1 MAGLSFRGALNRTDR
16 WFFDPQPVDALV
28 LSRITFGAALFFAY
42 LVRLPEFLMLY
53 GPHGLAGAQW
63 IHPYRPGGQVLD
75 GLIPTLEASLPG
87 ISEPM
92 ISAAYTLLLLSAL
105 CFTLGLRTRSAGIA
119 LLLLHMFFQRLRLPY
134 SFWGWSVLIQP
145 LLFYV
150 ILSQAGRFSSLDRW
164 LRRRRPASNAET
176 DESWTASAWPLR
188 LLQIHTCTMYLVAGL
203 NRLDDPAWI
212 DGQTIWFAMTRT
224 EYSRWVFDW
233 QAMKPLFEVGNYA
246 TWLLEPVAPVLL
258 WVKGIGPWIAYA
270 LIAMHVGLEVLTNV
284 GWWNFMMIATLT
296 AFIPRSHL
304 RAVTRLLPG
313 GPKAAD

>member
-164 LRRRRPASNAET
+164 LR
-176 DESWTASAWPLR
+176 
-188 LLQIHTCTMYLVAGL
+188 
-203 NRLDDPAWI
+203 
-212 DGQTIWFAMTRT
+212 
-224 EYSRWVFDW
+224 
-233 QAMKPLFEVGNYA
+233 
-246 TWLLEPVAPVLL
+246 PVLL
-258 WVKGIGPWIAYA
+258 S
-270 LIAMHVGLEVLTNV
+270 HGL
-284 GWWNFMMIATLT
+284 
-296 AFIPRSHL
+296 L
-304 RAVTRLLPG
+304 RRGMRAPSER
-313 GPKAAD
+313 